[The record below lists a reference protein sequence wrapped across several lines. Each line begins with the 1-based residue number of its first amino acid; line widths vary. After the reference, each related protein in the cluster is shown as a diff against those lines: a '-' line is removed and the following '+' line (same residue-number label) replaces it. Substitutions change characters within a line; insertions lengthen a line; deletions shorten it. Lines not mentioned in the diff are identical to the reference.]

1 MKSNVNFFTLF
12 SKPSYFDTTT
22 EKGPIFTMKVTFLGT
37 GTSQGVPVIACNCEV
52 CRSSDHRDNRLRTST
67 LIETADKTIVV
78 DSGPDFRYQLLREK
92 VKDLDAVLFTHE
104 HKDHIAGLDDIR
116 PFNYLLHKVIDVY
129 ATERVQTALKREFY
143 YIFAETKYHGLPQ
156 INLHTVNNGEDFKI
170 GETTIIPFEVM
181 HHLLPI
187 TGYRIGDFTYITDA
201 KTISEQS
208 FKKIKGTKVLVI
220 NALQKEPHISHFT
233 LNEAIEFAQKV
244 GAEMTYLT
252 HISHNLGLHTE
263 VERDLPANIRLA
275 YDGLSFEC

>member
-1 MKSNVNFFTLF
+1 
-12 SKPSYFDTTT
+12 
-22 EKGPIFTMKVTFLGT
+22 MKVTFLGT

-52 CRSSDHRDNRLRTST
+52 CQSTDKHDNRLRTSI
-67 LIETADKTIVV
+67 LIDLGDKTIVI

-156 INLHTVNNGEDFKI
+156 INLHTVKNGEDFKI
-170 GETTIIPFEVM
+170 GKNTIVPFEVM

-187 TGYRIGDFTYITDA
+187 TGYRIRDFTYITDA
-201 KTISEQS
+201 KTISDVS
-208 FKKIKGTKVLVI
+208 FEKIKGTRVLVI
-220 NALQKEPHISHFT
+220 NALQKESHISHFT
-233 LNEAIEFAQKV
+233 LNEAIDFAEKV
-244 GAEMTYLT
+244 GAEITYLT
-252 HISHNLGLHTE
+252 HISHNLGLHE
-263 VERDLPANIRLA
+263 DVEMNLPSNIRLA
-275 YDGLSFEC
+275 YDGLKIEL

>member
-1 MKSNVNFFTLF
+1 MR
-12 SKPSYFDTTT
+12 
-22 EKGPIFTMKVTFLGT
+22 VTFLGT

-52 CRSSDHRDNRLRTST
+52 CRSTNKKDKRLRTSI
-67 LIETADKTIVV
+67 LIETDDKTIVV
-78 DSGPDFRYQLLREK
+78 DSGPDFRYQLLREE

-156 INLHTVNNGEDFKI
+156 INLHTVSNGTEFKI
-170 GETTIIPFEVM
+170 GESTIMPIEIM

-201 KTISEQS
+201 KTVPDDT
-208 FKKIKGTKVLVI
+208 FNKIKGTKVLVI
-220 NALQKEPHISHFT
+220 NALQRETHISHFT
-233 LNEAIEFAQKV
+233 LSEAIDFANKV
-244 GAEMTYLT
+244 GAEVTYLT
-252 HISHNLGLHTE
+252 HISHNLGLHNI
-263 VERDLPANIRLA
+263 VESELPNHIKLA
-275 YDGLSFEC
+275 YDGLKLEI

>member
-1 MKSNVNFFTLF
+1 MIK
-12 SKPSYFDTTT
+12 
-22 EKGPIFTMKVTFLGT
+22 ITFLGT

-52 CRSSDHRDNRLRTST
+52 CQSTDYRDKRLRTSV
-67 LIETADKTIVV
+67 LIQTEDKTIVI
-78 DSGPDFRYQLLREK
+78 DSGPDFRYQLLREQ

-156 INLHTVNNGEDFKI
+156 IKLHTVHNGKAFNV
-170 GETTIIPFEVM
+170 GNSTIMPIEIM

-201 KTISEQS
+201 KTVSKISFEQVE
-208 FKKIKGTKVLVI
+208 GTKILVI
-220 NALQKEPHISHFT
+220 NALQLLPHISHFT
-233 LNEAIEFAQKV
+233 LSEAIDFAKRV
-244 GAEMTYLT
+244 GAETTYLT
-252 HISHNLGLHTE
+252 HISHNLGLYQA
-263 VERDLPANIRLA
+263 VEKGLPPNIKLA
-275 YDGLSFEC
+275 YDGLKIEL